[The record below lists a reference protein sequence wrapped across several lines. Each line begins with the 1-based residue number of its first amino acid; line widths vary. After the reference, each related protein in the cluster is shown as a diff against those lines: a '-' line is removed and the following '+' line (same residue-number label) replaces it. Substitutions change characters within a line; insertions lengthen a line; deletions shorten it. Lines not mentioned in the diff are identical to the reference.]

1 MPGVAGG
8 LLAAIIA
15 ATAFNF
21 TNGVHDA
28 ADAVATL
35 VASRTA
41 APGPALAVA
50 ALFTLLGP
58 LLLGAAVADTVGK
71 IVDVPRDQMVAVIG
85 AGVSGALVW
94 NLGSWWR
101 GLPSSSTHALVG
113 GLVGAAVAADG
124 MAAVGWHTVGLVL
137 LALVLSPAVGFAV
150 GFAGTRGSRMALRRA
165 TREIH
170 TPIRW
175 GQWLS
180 SAALAFGHG
189 ANDAAKATGV
199 IVAMLV
205 ATRHSTGTSAP
216 TWVTVVAATSLTIG
230 TCVGGWRI
238 VRTVG
243 MDIYRLRALDGLVA
257 QTGSAVV
264 VAGASALGAPI
275 STSQVVASSVAGV
288 GGGRRWHH
296 VHWQVVRLIGL
307 AWVVTVPVCFGLGAL
322 AVPFWRWL
330 T

>member
-1 MPGVAGG
+1 VSSG
-8 LLAAIIA
+8 LVAAIIV
-15 ATAFNF
+15 ATALNF

-41 APGPALAVA
+41 MPGPALAVA

-71 IVDVPRDQMVAVIG
+71 LVNVPPDQVVAVIG

-94 NLGSWWR
+94 NVFSWWR

-113 GLVGAAVAADG
+113 GLVGAAVVADG
-124 MAAVGWHTVGLVL
+124 FDAVGWGTV
-137 LALVLSPAVGFAV
+137 ALVGAALVVSPALGLLSGFIGLRA
-150 GFAGTRGSRMALRRA
+150 ARRA
-165 TREIH
+165 LLRASHEIRR
-170 TPIRW
+170 PIAW
-175 GQWLS
+175 GQWGS

-199 IVAMLV
+199 IVVMLV
-205 ATRHSTGTSAP
+205 ATQHQTGTTAP
-216 TWVTVVAATSLTIG
+216 LWVTVLAATSLTLG

-243 MDIYRLRALDGLVA
+243 MRIFRLRPLDGLVS
-257 QTGSAVV
+257 QTGSALVV
-264 VAGASALGAPI
+264 VGATALGAPV

-288 GGGRRWHH
+288 GSGERWHH
-296 VHWQVVRLIGL
+296 VHWQVVRTIGL
-307 AWVVTVPVCFGLGAL
+307 AWLVTIPVCVMLGAL
-322 AVPFWRWL
+322 AAPLWRWL